1 MNSNNTGEK
10 QMEFVT
16 VLDGSV
22 ISQNDMD
29 KNLSGGESLFE

>member
-1 MNSNNTGEK
+1 
-10 QMEFVT
+10 MEFVT

>member
-1 MNSNNTGEK
+1 MI
-10 QMEFVT
+10 QEFEPDVT
-16 VLDGSV
+16 VLDGSA